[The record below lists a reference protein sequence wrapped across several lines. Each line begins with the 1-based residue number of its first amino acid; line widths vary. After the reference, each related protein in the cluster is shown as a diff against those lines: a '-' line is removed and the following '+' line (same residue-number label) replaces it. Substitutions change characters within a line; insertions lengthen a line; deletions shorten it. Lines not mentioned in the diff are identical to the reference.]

1 MRAPQPAKVVT
12 SSPTSATRDTPTHES
27 HGHAVQRGRSLAAR
41 PRNGTSG
48 ILATGSRYRVHEPF
62 ISPAEPPSRDR
73 IGCDVKDAPRA
84 ETSDRPQPGDSDA
97 HAIVAA
103 GHWRLVRDPTLIVW
117 FAGGVFAAGFALLSI
132 LVNRA
137 FRTGRFDL
145 GNMVQAVWSTAHGH
159 LLEVTDVRGHQ
170 VSRLAAHF
178 DPVLIA
184 LAPLWH
190 LWPSADMLLVV
201 QAVAVA
207 LGALPVYWLGRK
219 HARSA
224 RAGLAFAIAYLLY
237 PATGWLTLNEFHPV
251 AFACPLLLYAFWF
264 LDEDRLFA
272 FGLFA
277 AVAITT
283 KEEVGLTV
291 ASFGLWYA
299 FSRRHWL
306 AGATVCAVGALVTAI
321 AVYVV
326 VPHFNTLPSSFFD
339 RYSAIGS
346 SPAGIARTFIRHP
359 LRLLETAT
367 TTRHMTY
374 VAQLVLPLGALSLL
388 SPVALAALPELML
401 NILSGNAFQ
410 SSVRFHYTAVE
421 IPALVV
427 AAILG
432 GGRIVRLRPALARSL
447 PLFLIGVSLLGSYRV
462 GPVLFWRAV
471 PGAAAQLDGA
481 ATVSPH
487 DKIAAKALRI
497 IPPAV
502 PVSATN
508 SLGAHLSNRRQIFSF
523 PVIRDASWI
532 AVDEKQLS
540 YQDRQAPL
548 PAAVRLVAIRNDSR
562 WRLVFESDGIVV
574 FELAH

>member
-1 MRAPQPAKVVT
+1 VR
-12 SSPTSATRDTPTHES
+12 
-27 HGHAVQRGRSLAAR
+27 
-41 PRNGTSG
+41 
-48 ILATGSRYRVHEPF
+48 
-62 ISPAEPPSRDR
+62 
-73 IGCDVKDAPRA
+73 DAPRA
-84 ETSDRPQPGDSDA
+84 ASSDRLLPDELDS
-97 HAIVAA
+97 HEIVAT
-103 GHWRLVRDPTLIVW
+103 GPSRLVRSPTLIVW
-117 FAGGVFAAGFALLSI
+117 VAMGAFATGFALLSI
-132 LVNRA
+132 LVDRA

-178 DPVLIA
+178 DPVLVA

-190 LWPSADMLLVV
+190 LWPSADMLLMV
-201 QAVAVA
+201 QAVSVA

-224 RAGLAFAIAYLLY
+224 RTGLAFVIAYLLY

-264 LDEDRLFA
+264 LDEDRLLAFA
-272 FGLFA
+272 ACA
-277 AVAITT
+277 AVAVTT

-306 AGATVCAVGALVTAI
+306 TGTIVCASSALVTAV

-346 SPAGIARTFIRHP
+346 SPAGIARTLITHP
-359 LRLLETAT
+359 LRLLETAA
-367 TTRHMTY
+367 TTRHLTY
-374 VAQLVLPLGALSLL
+374 VAQLILPLGALSLL

-401 NILSGNAFQ
+401 NVLSGNAFQ
-410 SSVRFHYTAVE
+410 SSVQFHYTAVE

-432 GGRIVRLRPALARSL
+432 GGRIVRERPAFARAL
-447 PLFLIGVSLLGSYRV
+447 PFLLVGVSLLGSYRV

-471 PGAAAQLDGA
+471 PGAAGQLDGA
-481 ATVSPH
+481 TSVSLH
-487 DKIAAKALRI
+487 DQTTQQALRI
-497 IPPAV
+497 IPPDD

-508 SLGAHLSNRRQIFSF
+508 SLGAHLSTRRQIFSF
-523 PVIRDASWI
+523 PVLRDASWI

-562 WRLVFESDGIVV
+562 WRLVFERDGILV
-574 FELAH
+574 FGLAARSERALTGAAASRARPARHPGAT